1 MIAFWREGRMMWRK
15 ALVLA
20 ALAAAAPAQAG
31 APATL
36 AVTGVDRS
44 QPGVVRIAVRYDGS
58 RKPSFRLMPTCAGSG
73 EWVVAAA
80 VTVTRARD
88 QALVELRD
96 DLGWLTDRRLPC
108 QARGL
113 AVQML
118 DGDLVVAS
126 AEVPI
131 DRPRA
136 LTATPPPQPEPLVPG
151 LGVVGH
157 KLRSP
162 QTKMSE
168 AGLTWSLSNHVT
180 LNLSYERTA
189 YAPLMPRDHDDG
201 IMTGVKLGF

>member
-1 MIAFWREGRMMWRK
+1 MTMWRK

-44 QPGVVRIAVRYDGS
+44 HPGVVRIAVQYDGC
-58 RKPSFRLMPTCAGSG
+58 RRASFRLMPTCAGPS

-80 VTVTRARD
+80 VTVTRARR

-118 DGDLVVAS
+118 DGTRVVAS

-131 DRPRA
+131 EMPAQRA
-136 LTATPPPQPEPLVPG
+136 LTAAPPPQPEPLVPG
-151 LGVVGH
+151 LAVVGH

-189 YAPLMPRDHDDG
+189 YAPLMLRDHDDG

>member
-1 MIAFWREGRMMWRK
+1 MMMMWK
-15 ALVLA
+15 NALVLA

-31 APATL
+31 AVATL
-36 AVTGVDRS
+36 AVTSVDRS

-58 RKPSFRLMPTCAGSG
+58 RRPSFRLTPTCGGRG

-80 VTVTRARD
+80 VTTTPARK

-96 DLGWLTDRRLPC
+96 DLAWLTDRRLAC
-108 QARGL
+108 EARGL

-118 DGDLVVAS
+118 DGTRVVAS

-131 DRPRA
+131 EIPAPRA
-136 LTATPPPQPEPLVPG
+136 LTAAPPPPPEPLVPS
-151 LGVVGH
+151 LGVVGR

-168 AGLTWSLSNHVT
+168 AGLTWSLSDHLT
-180 LNLSYERTA
+180 FNLSYERTA
-189 YAPLMPRDHDDG
+189 YAPMMPRDHDDG
-201 IMTGVKLGF
+201 ILTGVKLGF

>member
-1 MIAFWREGRMMWRK
+1 MTTSRAGSIVNGTPASR
-15 ALVLA
+15 
-20 ALAAAAPAQAG
+20 AAA
-31 APATL
+31 TI
-36 AVTGVDRS
+36 AVTSVDRS
-44 QPGVVRIAVRYDGS
+44 HPGVVRIAVRYDGS
-58 RKPSFRLMPTCAGSG
+58 PRPSFRLTPTCAGPG
-73 EWVVAAA
+73 EWVVAA
-80 VTVTRARD
+80 TIMTTPARKES
-88 QALVELRD
+88 LVELRD

-118 DGDLVVAS
+118 DGDRVVAS

-131 DRPRA
+131 EMPATRA
-136 LTATPPPQPEPLVPG
+136 LTAAPPPQPEPLVPG

-162 QTKMSE
+162 QTKLSE

>member
-1 MIAFWREGRMMWRK
+1 MMMWRK

-80 VTVTRARD
+80 VTVTRARN

-131 DRPRA
+131 DMPAPRA
-136 LTATPPPQPEPLVPG
+136 LTATPPPQPEPLVP
-151 LGVVGH
+151 
-157 KLRSP
+157 
-162 QTKMSE
+162 
-168 AGLTWSLSNHVT
+168 
-180 LNLSYERTA
+180 
-189 YAPLMPRDHDDG
+189 
-201 IMTGVKLGF
+201 

>member
-1 MIAFWREGRMMWRK
+1 MMMWRK
-15 ALVLA
+15 ALMLA
-20 ALAAAAPAQAG
+20 ALAAAAPAQAE
-31 APATL
+31 AAATL

-44 QPGVVRIAVRYDGS
+44 HPGVVQIAVRYRGGRS
-58 RKPSFRLMPTCAGSG
+58 PSFRLTPNCRAAAPG
-73 EWVVAAA
+73 EWVVAATVSVVPARRRA
-80 VTVTRARD
+80 V
-88 QALVELRD
+88 LELRD
-96 DLGWLTDRRLPC
+96 ALGSLTDRRLPC

-118 DGDLVVAS
+118 DGTSVVAS
-126 AEVPI
+126 AEVPM
-131 DRPRA
+131 DMPAPRA
-136 LTATPPPQPEPLVPG
+136 LTAAPPPQPEPLVPG
-151 LGVVGH
+151 LAVVGH

>member
-1 MIAFWREGRMMWRK
+1 MTMWRK

-44 QPGVVRIAVRYDGS
+44 HPGVVRIAVQYDGC
-58 RKPSFRLMPTCAGSG
+58 RRASFRLMPTCAGPS

-80 VTVTRARD
+80 VTVTRARR

-118 DGDLVVAS
+118 DGTRVVAS

-131 DRPRA
+131 DMPAPRA
-136 LTATPPPQPEPLVPG
+136 LTAAPPPQPEPLVPG
-151 LGVVGH
+151 LAVVGH

-168 AGLTWSLSNHVT
+168 ACRKRASRG
-180 LNLSYERTA
+180 R
-189 YAPLMPRDHDDG
+189 
-201 IMTGVKLGF
+201 

>member
-1 MIAFWREGRMMWRK
+1 MRTPPRTPRPRRARPAQRARLSIRLGRVIASRPEGRMTMWKK

-44 QPGVVRIAVRYDGS
+44 HPGVVGIAVRYDGF
-58 RKPSFRLMPTCAGSG
+58 RRASFRLMPACAGPG
-73 EWVVAAA
+73 DWVVAAA
-80 VTVTRARD
+80 VTVTRARN

-118 DGDLVVAS
+118 DGDLVGAS

-136 LTATPPPQPEPLVPG
+136 LTATSSPNAQRPAQLIATD
-151 LGVVGH
+151 GH
-157 KLRSP
+157 TLRSP
-162 QTKMSE
+162 QMQT
-168 AGLTWSLSNHVT
+168 
-180 LNLSYERTA
+180 
-189 YAPLMPRDHDDG
+189 
-201 IMTGVKLGF
+201 